1 MLTEELAEK
10 KNKRPVSMSASTTKK
25 KETIKRRKNK
35 RATGFSKKKRATE
48 QAKDGRTCPI
58 ARANLLPVN
67 QFL

>member
-1 MLTEELAEK
+1 M
-10 KNKRPVSMSASTTKK
+10 PVSMSASTKK
-25 KETIKRRKNK
+25 KETKKRRKNK